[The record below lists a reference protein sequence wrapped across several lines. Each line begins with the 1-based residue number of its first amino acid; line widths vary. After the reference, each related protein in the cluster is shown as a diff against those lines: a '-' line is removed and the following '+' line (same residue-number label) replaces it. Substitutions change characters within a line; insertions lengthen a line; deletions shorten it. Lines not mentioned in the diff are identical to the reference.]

1 MLMRVSCHLYYL
13 VLLHSY
19 EYELGSY
26 AYASGDLAPGGHG
39 IHVP

>member
-13 VLLHSY
+13 VLLHS
-19 EYELGSY
+19 YELGSY